1 MDRDKITTYQ
11 KNKEQL
17 VKAKTLARYYKNKKK
32 QITTT
37 MAERNSINGGRNFDL
52 YLRFMFSPPP

>member
-32 QITTT
+32 QIITT

-52 YLRFMFSPPP
+52 YLRLGVFSP

>member
-52 YLRFMFSPPP
+52 YLRLGVFSP